1 MGRHQSRETALQVLY
16 QIEINKIEVNEALRL
31 MKEEF
36 SAEAKDFEYTSRI
49 VNGVMEKINFLNSV
63 IERVAIDWSMKRI
76 AKVELSIMRIALFET
91 FFVEDVPS
99 SVAVNEAL
107 ILAKAFSS
115 DEASKFINGVLGKVV
130 VNLEE
135 YKNIKVN

>member
-16 QIEINKIEVNEALRL
+16 QIEISKIEANEALRL

-36 SAEAKDFEYTSRI
+36 STDAKDFEYTSNI
-49 VNGVMEKINFLNSV
+49 VNGVIEKKNFLNSV
-63 IERVAIDWSMKRI
+63 IERVAIDWSMNRI
-76 AKVELSIMRIALFET
+76 AKVELSIMRIALFEA

-99 SVAVNEAL
+99 NVAVNEAL
-107 ILAKAFSS
+107 ILAKAFSG

-130 VNLEE
+130 VNLED
-135 YKNIKVN
+135 YKKIEQE